1 MGMKSIEIPLLFV
14 GGGTMAHAIIAGAQ
28 KFGVLSGERVG
39 VLDPSAE
46 RRGMFDRGFES
57 AQGAFEW
64 LESVGRGGYGIVLAV
79 KPQMLG
85 AAVEP
90 LRPFVEGSGVPPVV
104 ISILAGTRS
113 GQVFEAFGGGV
124 FGGRVVRVMP
134 NTPAQ
139 IGMGMAA
146 VAASETSTD
155 EDLELAERLMGA
167 VGETVRIDEP
177 MMDAFTAVAGSGP
190 AYVFYLAEAMTKAA
204 VSLGFDEGLARKIV
218 EQTVVGSAALLG
230 ESDDDAAVL
239 RAKVTSKNGTTHAA
253 TTALDGLGV
262 MDAFAAALTAA
273 RDRGI
278 ELSEEG

>member
-14 GGGTMAHAIIAGAQ
+14 GGGTMAHAIITGAQ
-28 KFGVLSGERVG
+28 KSGVLSGDRVG
-39 VLDPSAE
+39 VLDPSGD
-46 RRGMFDRGFES
+46 RRGMFDQGFES

-64 LESVGRGGYGIVLAV
+64 LRGVEKDGYGVVLAV
-79 KPQMLG
+79 KPQMMG
-85 AAVEP
+85 AATES
-90 LRPFVEGSGVPPVV
+90 LRLFVEQSGVSPVV

-124 FGGRVVRVMP
+124 RVVRVMP

-146 VAASETSTD
+146 IAGSESSSD
-155 EDLELAERLMGA
+155 SDIELAERLMGA
-167 VGETVRIDEP
+167 VGETVPIDES

-204 VSLGFDEGLARKIV
+204 VSLGFDAGLARRIV
-218 EQTVVGSAALLG
+218 EQTVVGSAGLLG
-230 ESDDDAAVL
+230 ESDDDAAAL
-239 RAKVTSKNGTTHAA
+239 RGRVTSKNGTTHAA

-262 MDAFAAALTAA
+262 MEAFAEALTAA

>member
-14 GGGTMAHAIIAGAQ
+14 GGGTMAHAIITGAQ
-28 KFGVLSGERVG
+28 KSGVLSGERVG

-64 LESVGRGGYGIVLAV
+64 LRGVGMDGYGIVLAV

-85 AAVEP
+85 AATEP
-90 LRPFVEGSGVPPVV
+90 LRSLVEQSGVSPMV

-113 GQVFEAFGGGV
+113 GQICEALGGV
-124 FGGRVVRVMP
+124 RVVRVMP

-139 IGMGMAA
+139 IGMGMSAI
-146 VAASETSTD
+146 AASETSTGAD
-155 EDLELAERLMGA
+155 VELAERLMGA
-167 VGETVRIDEP
+167 VGETVRIDES

-190 AYVFYLAEAMTKAA
+190 AYVFYVAEAMTKAA
-204 VSLGFDEGLARKIV
+204 VGLGFDEATARGIV

-253 TTALDGLGV
+253 TTTLDGLGV
-262 MDAFAAALTAA
+262 MDAFAKALTTA

>member
-28 KFGVLSGERVG
+28 KSGAVSGERIG

-46 RRGMFDRGFES
+46 RREMFDHGFES

-64 LESVGRGGYGIVLAV
+64 LRSVDDGGYGIVLAV

-85 AAVEP
+85 AATEP
-90 LRPFVEGSGVPPVV
+90 LRLLVEQSGVSPAV

-113 GQVFEAFGGGV
+113 GQVFESMGGRV
-124 FGGRVVRVMP
+124 RVVRVMP

-139 IGMGMAA
+139 IGMGIAA
-146 VAASETSTD
+146 IAGSETSTG

-167 VGETVRIDEP
+167 VGETVRIDES

-204 VSLGFDEGLARKIV
+204 VSLGFDAAVARHIV

-230 ESDDDAAVL
+230 ESDDDASTL
-239 RAKVTSKNGTTHAA
+239 RARVTSKNGTTHAA
-253 TTALDGLGV
+253 TTALDGLRV
-262 MDAFAAALTAA
+262 MDAFAKALATA